1 MEALTIPEHRDS
13 VFGVKTKTNL
23 ASILYQLNDDKATE
37 LYRDALKEA
46 ARFNQVEYMNRLKI
60 LHILHRE
67 FSEIALDKELDK
79 LLQLN
84 CLVYLVSEEISH
96 IFENRGEL
104 KLALKYMEFAYKTRL
119 QPNIIGGEQP

>member
-46 ARFNQVEYMNRLKI
+46 ARFNQVEYMTRLKI

-84 CLVYLVSEEISH
+84 CSVYLVSEEISH
-96 IFENRGEL
+96 IFENCGEL

-119 QPNIIGGEQP
+119 QLNIIGGEQP